1 MSSESLDTEHA
12 RPDGASDE
20 LVEATG
26 KLSEALEFVER
37 ARGHLYEFHQ
47 LMGHADLLLD
57 DVADGLRDTGR
68 PKLADRVVDELMGLN
83 VLPGRWTFQ
92 VVEEFDAGYYAT
104 FRGLEQ
110 DVRDETMAGRRHVLE
125 AELKQR
131 RRSAGRPGHE
141 ATPHDL

>member
-1 MSSESLDTEHA
+1 VSTEPPDPGHT

-20 LVEATG
+20 LVSATG
-26 KLSEALEFVER
+26 TLSEALEYVER

-47 LMGHADLLLD
+47 LTGHADLLLD
-57 DVADGLRDTGR
+57 DVVDGLRAAGAGE
-68 PKLADRVVDELMGLN
+68 LADRVSEELIGLN

-131 RRSAGRPGHE
+131 RRTAGRSGHE
-141 ATPHDL
+141 ATPADT